1 MEKNPEW
8 DSGPAFLKT
17 AVLDPSWAPQSLG
30 FQLPSLFLP
39 GSIFTHPRKVS
50 HWSLCAGL
58 YLSSPIFSF
67 EPGPCVS
74 PHDGSSDLK
83 FSLTNKGK
91 EPTSYWPQAAR
102 KGRFLLHT
110 CGRLQEFEALRLFW
124 ASVRTWLGLRSHNLF
139 SCWEQISCRPLT
151 PLTLLAAAIK
161 LTSGESWSFP
171 SDMMTRISFSP
182 QCSAVHVFLCQGV
195 RCGVMNTASNT
206 LNVLQHRKIN
216 YQHVHHLHLDYFDQ
230 LCFMHLFL
238 RKNWFSDV
246 HRLCF

>member
-8 DSGPAFLKT
+8 NSGPAFLKT
-17 AVLDPSWAPQSLG
+17 AVLDPSWAPQLLG

-39 GSIFTHPRKVS
+39 GSVFTHPHKVS

-74 PHDGSSDLK
+74 PQDGRSDLK

-102 KGRFLLHT
+102 KGSFLLHT

-124 ASVRTWLGLRSHNLF
+124 ASVRTWLGLRSHSLF
-139 SCWEQISCRPLT
+139 SRWEQINCRPLT

-161 LTSGESWSFP
+161 LLLAGK
-171 SDMMTRISFSP
+171 
-182 QCSAVHVFLCQGV
+182 AGVFLLTWWQGSV
-195 RCGVMNTASNT
+195 
-206 LNVLQHRKIN
+206 
-216 YQHVHHLHLDYFDQ
+216 
-230 LCFMHLFL
+230 FL
-238 RKNWFSDV
+238 PSVVQFTFSYAKESDV
-246 HRLCF
+246 VSWTQLQILWMSCNTGR